1 MPIKLTK
8 DFLKRSLYKKYIPSI
23 DANVPTNEKIKIYDK
38 KDPEIKACPKIF
50 SIPRAKYSL
59 DDKITRPSIRGRF
72 AIPNLKKGRGFG
84 INASISER
92 KKHIDARIEI
102 LSDD

>member
-59 DDKITRPSIRGRF
+59 DDKITSIKHTTLGLTK
-72 AIPNLKKGRGFG
+72 ILKKQ
-84 INASISER
+84 
-92 KKHIDARIEI
+92 
-102 LSDD
+102 LW